1 MCWVK
6 KGCFAFGCCLGL
18 YSSTRRLAATGA
30 LQKFT
35 IRDLTT
41 GKLFVLDDAAP
52 DAAGPA
58 PHSAGGNVEA
68 AAGPPLSPRTASG
81 LSRHVTD
88 VQSGRGMTLEEFDQA
103 LGLHSAL
110 RVHAAQPRFV
120 TRCCQLYQLQA
131 SLGLS
136 LDTEALALTAL

>member
-1 MCWVK
+1 M
-6 KGCFAFGCCLGL
+6 
-18 YSSTRRLAATGA
+18 
-30 LQKFT
+30 
-35 IRDLTT
+35 
-41 GKLFVLDDAAP
+41 LDDAAP

-58 PHSAGGNVEA
+58 AHNAGGNGEA
-68 AAGPPLSPRTASG
+68 AAGPFLSPRAASG

-88 VQSGRGMTLEEFDQA
+88 VQSGRGMTLDEFDQA

-110 RVHAAQPRFV
+110 RVRAALPCFV
-120 TRCCQLYQLQA
+120 IRCCQLYQLQA